1 MGLKF
6 AFPPVSPFV
15 DWCGRGES
23 KAATKP
29 VTAVSEV
36 LDKLLVLG
44 KNTETVLTVP
54 KLPPIPAV
62 APPKSVKPRGK
73 PGRKAKR

>member
-15 DWCGRGES
+15 DWCGRGEP

-29 VTAVSEV
+29 VTAVSEG

-44 KNTETVLTVP
+44 KTAETVMTVP
-54 KLPPIPAV
+54 KLRPIPVV